1 MQVRVAQA
9 TPQPGSARAPQRSG
23 PTLLMANAAWLQRR
37 IGNQAVG
44 QLLRQGV
51 PALTT
56 VQREIPWKQLKKT
69 KEKELYGIRKQAP
82 MDLVSTAGAPPP
94 KPVGLYTQT
103 RDVTDDGALATIWT
117 PNVIFMQK
125 KEVDPKGRESD
136 VDKFERPSLAKW
148 QLEALA
154 KIRDFEATLLT
165 AQKGSPRSDWTAP
178 SLGIL
183 GLNDCAGWA
192 HRLRGLIGEEERR
205 ARKLARPKEI
215 TPPVPFDL
223 GLKGDPDSL
232 PPVGVG
238 DTMTQQLFGDEVGS
252 NYHAATVVASDTST
266 IVTLEA
272 HVERS
277 LRAPVF
283 HFYDEGL
290 PGFIA
295 ANNDGETYRE
305 INKGGVGD
313 ITRFQVPT
321 KKFYDQLTDNLIWFQ
336 QVLEKDP
343 TDFDSQYLAL
353 GRFKEIVS
361 KPTITVKVKSEAEDT
376 CITQ

>member
-1 MQVRVAQA
+1 MQVRMAQA
-9 TPQPGSARAPQRSG
+9 PPQPGYARTGRRLG
-23 PTLLMANAAWLQRR
+23 PSLLMGNAAWLQRR

-44 QLLRQGV
+44 QLLRQGA
-51 PALTT
+51 PASAI
-56 VQREIPWKQLKKT
+56 VQRDVPWKGLIKT
-69 KEKELYGIRKQAP
+69 KEKELYGIPRQGA
-82 MDLVSTAGAPPP
+82 MDLVSKAGAPPP

-125 KEVDPKGRESD
+125 KEVDPTGRDSD
-136 VDKFERPSLAKW
+136 VDEFGKPALAKW

-165 AQKGSPRSDWTAP
+165 AQKGSARSDWKGP

-205 ARKLARPKEI
+205 ARKLARPKEN
-215 TPPVPFDL
+215 TPRVPFNL

-272 HVERS
+272 HVEKS

-290 PGFIA
+290 PGFIET
-295 ANNDGETYRE
+295 NNEGDTYRE

-313 ITRFQVPT
+313 IARFQVPT
-321 KKFYDQLTDNLIWFQ
+321 QKFYEELTDNLTWFQ

-343 TDFDSQYLAL
+343 TDFNSQYLAL
-353 GRFKEIVS
+353 NRFKEVVS
-361 KPTITVKVKSEAEDT
+361 KPTITVKVKGETEDS
-376 CITQ
+376 CLTQ